1 LGIQPNL
8 PVTKD
13 KRAEGIAEL
22 ILAVRNNFQKSL
34 SSEEL
39 FDWHTMLMK
48 GNTSVKVGQ
57 WRNHEV
63 PMQIVS
69 GAMGREVVHYEVPPS
84 NRVPSEMDSF
94 IKWFNNSQDTFKKPI
109 LRAAVAHLHFESIH
123 PFEDGNGRIGRATA
137 EKALSQSIGRPV
149 LFSLSKSIEG
159 NKKAYYDALQKA
171 QRSNEISDWIK
182 YFVRTVLDA
191 QIDAEQEIEFTL
203 KKTRFFDQHKNDI
216 NDRQQK
222 VVRRMLEE
230 GYQGFEGGMNARKY
244 VSLTGTSKAT
254 ATRDLQDLVEK
265 KIFIP
270 IGGGRSTR
278 YEIML

>member
-1 LGIQPNL
+1 
-8 PVTKD
+8 
-13 KRAEGIAEL
+13 
-22 ILAVRNNFQKSL
+22 
-34 SSEEL
+34 
-39 FDWHTMLMK
+39 M
-48 GNTSVKVGQ
+48 
-57 WRNHEV
+57 
-63 PMQIVS
+63 
-69 GAMGREVVHYEVPPS
+69 
-84 NRVPSEMDSF
+84 
-94 IKWFNNSQDTFKKPI
+94 
-109 LRAAVAHLHFESIH
+109 
-123 PFEDGNGRIGRATA
+123 
-137 EKALSQSIGRPV
+137 RP
-149 LFSLSKSIEG
+149 
-159 NKKAYYDALQKA
+159 LQKA